1 MKRKVM
7 WAEVV
12 AMGTLLWC
20 IGLSVETSAQS
31 PGGANAVES
40 QSPKAANESRMS
52 RLVQRLEEAENRSW
66 EIQQRIQHGTDRI
79 DEIGEILNG
88 ANVSEES
95 YPEVLMQ
102 LQLQRINLSIEKA
115 GLDAKVDKLMDVV
128 KVKGNESDAKVEA
141 KRAKLQELLTLE
153 TLSLKRVE
161 ELRKEGL
168 APDSDASELRK
179 RVIQVEV
186 QLMDLETPSRNVS
199 PDSVWATDSLSKI
212 ALDQI
217 EVAAKLSAINEL
229 LASLQPTR
237 SRVNELKSL
246 HRELDIL
253 RDEGAQ
259 VRSETS
265 QLQSRL
271 AELQEMGE

>member
-1 MKRKVM
+1 MKLEMM
-7 WAEVV
+7 WAKVV
-12 AMGTLLWC
+12 ALGVLVWC
-20 IGLSVETSAQS
+20 TSLSSDTRAQS
-31 PGGANAVES
+31 PGGASDVEG
-40 QSPKAANESRMS
+40 QSAKIAKEYRMS
-52 RLVQRLEEAENRSW
+52 RLVQQLQDAENRSI
-66 EIQQRIQHGTDRI
+66 EIEKRIQHGTDRI
-79 DEIGEILNG
+79 DHIGDLLNA

-95 YPEVLMQ
+95 YSEVLTQ

-115 GLDAKVDKLMDVV
+115 GLDAKVVRLMDVV
-128 KVKGNESDAKVEA
+128 AAKGNESDAKVEA
-141 KRAKLQELLTLE
+141 KRAKLQELLNLE
-153 TLSLKRVE
+153 LLSLQRVE
-161 ELRKEGL
+161 ALRKEGV
-168 APDSDASELRK
+168 APASDVSELRK

-229 LASLQPTR
+229 LESLQPTR
-237 SRVNELKSL
+237 SRVNELKRL

-253 RDEGAQ
+253 RDEETQ